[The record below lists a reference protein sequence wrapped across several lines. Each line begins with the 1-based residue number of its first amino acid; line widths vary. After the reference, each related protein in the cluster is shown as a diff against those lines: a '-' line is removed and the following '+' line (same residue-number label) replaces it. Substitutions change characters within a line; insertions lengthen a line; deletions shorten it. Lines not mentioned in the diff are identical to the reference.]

1 MTQDAGPTPDPR
13 TAPEDDEDAT
23 NHGVSSE
30 QPAEGADDAPEG
42 GTGLGLAIVRTLAE
56 ANGGSASLSG
66 RAGGG
71 TVASLR
77 LPDGGR

>member
-1 MTQDAGPTPDPR
+1 MMTQDAGPTPDPR

-42 GTGLGLAIVRTLAE
+42 DD
-56 ANGGSASLSG
+56 GSP
-66 RAGGG
+66 R
-71 TVASLR
+71 
-77 LPDGGR
+77 D